1 MASSH
6 NLLLTQAQRIATA
19 EVLPEFD
26 DRLKLNE
33 KNPRKIPFTVEELK
47 SIQKSLQA
55 ARSHADTGMKRTSL
69 RHVVDAITKVLE
81 VAEGIG
87 SIPSTDRLYQFKITL
102 LRTNPSIWRRIQVRN
117 CTLDKLHER
126 IQTAMGWRNCHLHQF
141 KINGERHGD
150 PELIDR
156 GHEENF
162 QCVDSTQ
169 TQISDLVL
177 KTGER
182 FQFDYEYDFGDS
194 WHHEI
199 LFEGCLQSVKG
210 VPYPICIEGERA
222 CPPEDVG
229 GIGGYYRFLK
239 AIADPKHKQHEEL
252 LEWIGGKFD
261 PEKFDVEKATRKMRR
276 GLPDWRLM

>member
-47 SIQKSLQA
+47 SIQKSIQA
-55 ARSHADTGMKRTSL
+55 ARSHAENGMKRTSL
-69 RHVVDAITKVLE
+69 RHVVDAITKALE

-150 PELIDR
+150 PELIDH
-156 GHEENF
+156 GHEEDF

-169 TQISDLVL
+169 TQISDVVPP
-177 KTGER
+177 TGER

-199 LFEGCLQSVKG
+199 LFEGCLQSKKG
-210 VPYPICIEGERA
+210 TQYPACVEGERA

-229 GIGGYYRFLK
+229 GTGGYSEYLEVL
-239 AIADPKHKQHEEL
+239 ADVNDDRHEDML
-252 LEWIGGKFD
+252 RWRGKFD
-261 PEKFDVEKATRKMRR
+261 SAKFDAEKATKKMRR
-276 GLPDWRLM
+276 GLPNWKLM